1 MENKTPYFV
10 QAARELC
17 ESVIEYLSNTKYN
30 YVIVEGITPVVW
42 DGCTPN
48 IPVVFGSMQDAFEE
62 MGNWAK
68 VENVSII
75 TEEQYIKTYLG
86 DAWDRYYKSNDYVMN
101 TTNGHDKA
109 LVHSI
114 NELWAKDY
122 NKFRPILTALY
133 RRDVEECLNA
143 DGFTWDADANAEFV
157 FMEMCTHWEA
167 YAHDY
172 LQHIADDQDLQ
183 CILDFLHY

>member
-1 MENKTPYFV
+1 MNNKTPYFV
-10 QAARELC
+10 QAARELG
-17 ESVIEYLSNTKYN
+17 ESVIEYLSKSKYN
-30 YVIVEGITPVVW
+30 YVIVEGINPVVW

-62 MGNWAK
+62 MENWDK

-86 DAWDRYYKSNDYVMN
+86 DAWEKYYKSNDYVMN
-101 TTNGHDKA
+101 TTNGHDKT
-109 LVHSI
+109 LVHTI
-114 NELWAKDY
+114 NELWAKDFK
-122 NKFRPILTALY
+122 KFAPILIALY
-133 RRDVEECLNA
+133 RRDANECLNA
-143 DGFTWDADANAEFV
+143 DGFVWNVMDENYVYA
-157 FMEMCTHWEA
+157 EMCTHWEA

-183 CILDFLHY
+183 CILDFLRY